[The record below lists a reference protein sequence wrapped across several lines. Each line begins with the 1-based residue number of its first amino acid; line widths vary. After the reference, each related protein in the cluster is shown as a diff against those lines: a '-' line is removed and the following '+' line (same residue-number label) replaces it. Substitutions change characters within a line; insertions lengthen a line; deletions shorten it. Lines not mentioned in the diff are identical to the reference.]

1 MFKIQWVEEALGS
14 QSAYCRHLG
23 GRHLHPAIANMMLS
37 NASTILWIF
46 CAFRI
51 VFGQQQ
57 NGTAPLIKVGLLMPH
72 NQSSDLAF
80 ARSAGAIPIAV
91 KHILNDNLL
100 PAGTNF
106 SFVVRFEDCV
116 MSMAAGYAFDLMVDQ
131 QVDLFIAPPCADSAQ
146 VALFVSTFYNIP
158 AITWGQNSDS
168 AFSSQSNYPTMMSAL
183 PNYADFGQI
192 VISLCNFFNWTVMAL
207 IYQLSETGQ
216 CASFQQDMQ
225 IAINS
230 NDKCVISYREEIKVK
245 ISAAGTNDVQ
255 YTISQIQ
262 SRARII
268 ILCFDDFVQQRNFV
282 AKLQQG
288 GLDSADYVYLI
299 PGLTMDNGIESVSKC
314 LDMLINFFF
323 FLDGSKAT
331 AWWVDSNPT
340 IQAAAYKIAQ
350 RSFYLMVDIYG
361 KGQVENG
368 STFDQEVIKQVAQW
382 PFYCTDCDQ
391 SLQVSSYA
399 PLLYDSFYLYAVA
412 LAKAI
417 NSTGSS
423 ASSVYRNGLLLRSQL
438 GNLSFNG
445 LTGENK
451 FGADGLRNCIY
462 LIAMYSSIN
471 GDLTSYLWLQMNDAG
486 VVNSTW
492 VNASSEQQIWSSR
505 NGAKPLAVP
514 LCGFDGNGCRMDF
527 FTEYRGYVI
536 AAGFLML
543 IILGSIIFGI
553 YWLFQSKAQEMER
566 QNRLWQIAYNSL
578 TPAGTKKKM
587 MESVRSL
594 QSSSSSQF
602 TRDSSHSHISIKHTF
617 NGVVFILSGERVIGV
632 QHSVGVR
639 LSQQDMA
646 ELRTMRLL
654 DADNVNRFVGLSI
667 DGAALLS
674 LWRYC
679 SRGPLSDVITGSSSL
694 TMDGFFIY
702 SLARDVAEGLR
713 FIHASPIGW
722 HGNLRS
728 TNCLI
733 DDRWQVKL
741 SEFGLRFF
749 RAHEKRETKELVWTA
764 PELLRE
770 SDLIGSKPG
779 DVYSFAI
786 VSSEP
791 IWDQDDAKANVEEF
805 VYMIRT
811 GGRKAFRPKLEPSSQ
826 DLSPAL
832 LHLIKDCWDESPA
845 ERPKMETVNALL
857 QSMNTGR
864 STNLMDHVF
873 NMLEVYAGSLEEE
886 VEERTKELVEE
897 KKKTD
902 ILLYRMLPKQVA
914 DKLKLGQSVEPESF
928 DCVTVFFSD
937 VVSFTTIAS
946 KCSPLQ
952 VVNLLNNL
960 YTLLDSIIGEFDV
973 YKVETIGD
981 GYLCV
986 SGLPHRNGHEHARHI
1001 ANMSLA
1007 FMRSLGSFTI
1017 PHLPTERLRLR
1028 IGIHTG
1034 STVAGVVGLSMPR
1047 YCLFGD
1053 TINTAARLESSSKP
1067 MRIHISTT
1075 TNHFLVNA
1083 LGGFVTQARGEILVK
1098 GKGVLETF
1106 WLLGVEGDPAVTR
1119 LQSSDGINATI
1130 E

>member
-1 MFKIQWVEEALGS
+1 MFFGTSVAVVLCWL
-14 QSAYCRHLG
+14 
-23 GRHLHPAIANMMLS
+23 
-37 NASTILWIF
+37 F
-46 CAFRI
+46 CTFPTT
-51 VFGQQQ
+51 FGQQQ
-57 NGTAPLIKVGLLMPH
+57 NGTAPLIKVGLMMPH
-72 NQSSDLAF
+72 NQSSDLSF
-80 ARSAGAIPIAV
+80 ARSAGAISVAL
-91 KHILNDNLL
+91 KHIFNDNLL
-100 PAGTNF
+100 PPGTNF
-106 SFVVRFEDCV
+106 SFIVRFEECL
-116 MSMAAGYAFDLMVDQ
+116 MSVAAGYAFDLLDGQ
-131 QVDLFIAPPCADSAQ
+131 QVDLFIAPPCTDSAQ

-158 AITWGQNSDS
+158 SITWGQNSDS
-168 AFSSQSNYPTMMSAL
+168 SFNSQSNYPTLLSAL

-192 VISLCNFFNWTVMAL
+192 IISLCIFFKWSVMAL

-216 CASFQQDMQ
+216 CASFQQDLQ

-230 NDKCVISYREEIKVK
+230 NDKCDISYREEVK
-245 ISAAGTNDVQ
+245 ISSAGTSDAQ

-262 SRARII
+262 SRARIV
-268 ILCFDDFVQQRNFV
+268 ILCFDEFVQLRNFA
-282 AKLQQG
+282 AKLQEG

-299 PGLTMDNGIESVSKC
+299 PGLTMDDSIESVNCVFYKIQIC
-314 LDMLINFFF
+314 VCFFSVF
-323 FLDGSKAT
+323 NLLFVLGGSKAT
-331 AWWVDSNPT
+331 AWWVDPNPT
-340 IQAAAYKIAQ
+340 IQSAAYRIAQ
-350 RSFYLMVDIYG
+350 RSLYLMLDIFN
-361 KGQVENG
+361 KVATSGQVGNG
-368 STFDQEVIKQVAQW
+368 TSFDQEVIRQVTQW
-382 PFYCTDCDQ
+382 PFFCTDCDQ
-391 SLQVSSYA
+391 SLQASSYA
-399 PLLYDSFYLYAVA
+399 PLLHDSFYLYAMA
-412 LAKAI
+412 LSKAAKIAGAL
-417 NSTGSS
+417 SP
-423 ASSVYRNGLLLRSQL
+423 SVYRNGQLIRSQTA
-438 GNLSFNG
+438 NLSFEG
-445 LTGENK
+445 MTGSNK
-451 FGADGLRNCIY
+451 FGSDGLRNFIY
-462 LIAMYSSIN
+462 LVSMYSSLN
-471 GDLTSYLWLQMNDAG
+471 GDLTSYVWLQMNDAG
-486 VVNSTW
+486 VNSSW
-492 VNASSEQQIWSSR
+492 INATAEKLIWSSR
-505 NGAKPLAVP
+505 NGVKPLAVP
-514 LCGFDGNGCRMDF
+514 LCGFDGNGCHMDF

-536 AAGFLML
+536 AAGCLL
-543 IILGSIIFGI
+543 LLILGSFAFGI
-553 YWLFQSKAQEMER
+553 YWLFQSKAREMER
-566 QNRLWQIAYNSL
+566 QNRLWQIAYSTL

-594 QSSSSSQF
+594 QSSTSSQF
-602 TRDSSHSHISIKHTF
+602 TRDSSHSHVSIKHNF
-617 NGVVFILSGERVIGV
+617 NGIVYIMNGERVIGI
-632 QHSVGVR
+632 QHSVGIR
-639 LSQQDMA
+639 LSPQDMA

-654 DADNVNRFVGLSI
+654 DGDNVNRFIGLSI

-679 SRGPLSDVITGSSSL
+679 SRGPLSDVISGSSSL

-702 SLARDVAEGLR
+702 SLVRDVAEGLR
-713 FIHASPIGW
+713 FLHASSIGW
-722 HGNLRS
+722 YGNLRS

-733 DDRWQVKL
+733 DDRWQIKL

-749 RAHEKRETKELVWTA
+749 RAHEKREAKDLVWTA
-764 PELLRE
+764 PELLR
-770 SDLIGSKPG
+770 DNDIVGNKFG
-779 DVYSFAI
+779 DVYSFSI
-786 VSSEP
+786 VSSEIVNMKP
-791 IWDQDDAKANVEEF
+791 IWEQDEAKGNVER
-805 VYMIRT
+805 VRT
-811 GGRKAFRPKLEPSSQ
+811 GGKRAFRPKLEPSSQ

-845 ERPKMETVNALL
+845 ERPKMETVTALL

-914 DKLKLGQSVEPESF
+914 DKLKLGQSVEPETF

-960 YTLLDSIIGEFDV
+960 YTLLDSIIAEFDV

-986 SGLPHRNGHEHARHI
+986 SGLPHRNGHEHAQHI
-1001 ANMSLA
+1001 AKMSLA
-1007 FMRSLGSFTI
+1007 FMRNLGSFTI
-1017 PHLPTERLRLR
+1017 PHLPIERLRLR

-1075 TNHFLVNA
+1075 TNHFLVNV

-1106 WLLGVEGDPAVTR
+1106 WLLGLEGDPAVMR
-1119 LQSSDGINATI
+1119 MLHSSDGNNATT

>member
-1 MFKIQWVEEALGS
+1 
-14 QSAYCRHLG
+14 
-23 GRHLHPAIANMMLS
+23 MLS
-37 NASTILWIF
+37 NASTFLWLF

-51 VFGQQQ
+51 AFGQQQ

-106 SFVVRFEDCV
+106 SFIVRFEECV

-230 NDKCVISYREEIKVK
+230 NDKCVISYREEI
-245 ISAAGTNDVQ
+245 SAAGTNDVQ

-288 GLDSADYVYLI
+288 GLDSADY
-299 PGLTMDNGIESVSKC
+299 
-314 LDMLINFFF
+314 
-323 FLDGSKAT
+323 AT

-361 KGQVENG
+361 KGQVNNG

-423 ASSVYRNGLLLRSQL
+423 SSSVYRNGLLLRSQL

-486 VVNSTW
+486 VNSTW

-543 IILGSIIFGI
+543 IILGSIAFGI

-702 SLARDVAEGLR
+702 SLVRDVAEGLR

-770 SDLIGSKPG
+770 SDLVGSKPG

-786 VSSEP
+786 VSSE
-791 IWDQDDAKANVEEF
+791 
-805 VYMIRT
+805 
-811 GGRKAFRPKLEPSSQ
+811 
-826 DLSPAL
+826 
-832 LHLIKDCWDESPA
+832 DCWDESPA

>member
-1 MFKIQWVEEALGS
+1 MFFGTSFAVVLCWL
-14 QSAYCRHLG
+14 
-23 GRHLHPAIANMMLS
+23 
-37 NASTILWIF
+37 F
-46 CAFRI
+46 CTFPTTL
-51 VFGQQQ
+51 GQQQ
-57 NGTAPLIKVGLLMPH
+57 NGTAPLIKVGLMMPH
-72 NQSSDLAF
+72 NQSSDLSF
-80 ARSAGAIPIAV
+80 ARSAGAISVAL
-91 KHILNDNLL
+91 KHIFNDNLL
-100 PAGTNF
+100 PSGTNF
-106 SFVVRFEDCV
+106 SFIVRFEECL
-116 MSMAAGYAFDLMVDQ
+116 MSVAAGYAFDLLDGQ
-131 QVDLFIAPPCADSAQ
+131 QIDLFIAPPCTDSA
-146 VALFVSTFYNIP
+146 
-158 AITWGQNSDS
+158 
-168 AFSSQSNYPTMMSAL
+168 QSNYPTLLSAL

-192 VISLCNFFNWTVMAL
+192 IISLCIFFKWSVMAL

-216 CASFQQDMQ
+216 CASFQQDLQ

-230 NDKCVISYREEIKVK
+230 NDKCDISYREEI
-245 ISAAGTNDVQ
+245 SSAGTSDAQ

-262 SRARII
+262 SRARIV
-268 ILCFDDFVQQRNFV
+268 ILCFDEFVQLRNFA
-282 AKLQQG
+282 AKLQEG

-299 PGLTMDNGIESVSKC
+299 PGLTMDDSIES
-314 LDMLINFFF
+314 
-323 FLDGSKAT
+323 AT
-331 AWWVDSNPT
+331 AWWVDPNPT
-340 IQAAAYKIAQ
+340 IQSAAYRIAQ
-350 RSFYLMVDIYG
+350 RSLYLMLDIFN
-361 KGQVENG
+361 KAGQVGNG
-368 STFDQEVIKQVAQW
+368 TSFDQEVITKVTQW
-382 PFYCTDCDQ
+382 PFFCTDCDQ
-391 SLQVSSYA
+391 SLQASSYA
-399 PLLYDSFYLYAVA
+399 PLLHDSFYLYAMA
-412 LAKAI
+412 LSKAAKMAGAL
-417 NSTGSS
+417 SP
-423 ASSVYRNGLLLRSQL
+423 SVYRNGQLIRSQTA
-438 GNLSFNG
+438 NLSFEG
-445 LTGENK
+445 MTGSNK
-451 FGADGLRNCIY
+451 FGSDGLRNFIY
-462 LIAMYSSIN
+462 LVAMYSSLN
-471 GDLTSYLWLQMNDAG
+471 GDLTSYVWLQMNDAG
-486 VVNSTW
+486 VNSSW
-492 VNASSEQQIWSSR
+492 INATAEKLIWSSR
-505 NGAKPLAVP
+505 NGVKPLAVP
-514 LCGFDGNGCRMDF
+514 LCGFDGNGCHMDF

-536 AAGFLML
+536 AAGCLL
-543 IILGSIIFGI
+543 LLILGSFAFGI
-553 YWLFQSKAQEMER
+553 YWLFQSKAREMER
-566 QNRLWQIAYNSL
+566 QNRLWQIAYSTL

-594 QSSSSSQF
+594 QSSTSSQF
-602 TRDSSHSHISIKHTF
+602 TRDSSHSHVSIKHNF
-617 NGVVFILSGERVIGV
+617 NGIVYIMNGERVIGI
-632 QHSVGVR
+632 QHSVGIR
-639 LSQQDMA
+639 LSPQDMA

-654 DADNVNRFVGLSI
+654 DGDNVNRFIGLSI

-679 SRGPLSDVITGSSSL
+679 SRGPLSDVISGSSSL

-702 SLARDVAEGLR
+702 SLVRDVAEGLR
-713 FIHASPIGW
+713 FLHASSIGW

-733 DDRWQVKL
+733 DDRWQIKL

-749 RAHEKRETKELVWTA
+749 RAHEKREAKDLVWTA
-764 PELLRE
+764 PELLR
-770 SDLIGSKPG
+770 DNDIVGNKFG
-779 DVYSFAI
+779 DVYSFSI
-786 VSSEP
+786 ISSEP
-791 IWDQDDAKANVEEF
+791 IWEQDEAKGNVEEF
-805 VYMIRT
+805 VYMVRT
-811 GGRKAFRPKLEPSSQ
+811 GGKRAFRPKLEPSSQ

-845 ERPKMETVNALL
+845 ERPKMETVTALL

-914 DKLKLGQSVEPESF
+914 DKLKLGQSVEPETF

-960 YTLLDSIIGEFDV
+960 YTLLDSIIAEFDV

-986 SGLPHRNGHEHARHI
+986 SGLPHRNGHEHAQHI
-1001 ANMSLA
+1001 AKMSLA
-1007 FMRSLGSFTI
+1007 FMRNLGSFTI

-1075 TNHFLVNA
+1075 TNHFLVNV

-1106 WLLGVEGDPAVTR
+1106 WLLGLEGDPAVMR
-1119 LQSSDGINATI
+1119 MVHSSDGNNATT